1 MARRAKAE
9 ANEAGPKK
17 SELNKSDTN
26 KSATSKSESKAP
38 APPPAEDTRTVEEIR
53 HSIIRKLMLF
63 VSDWRRCPRPACRR
77 RRACAATGLDC
88 ASPRNPARP
97 MTPDQETA
105 SRAHLKRALER
116 RLAEFRKPQ

>member
-9 ANEAGPKK
+9 ANEAGSKK
-17 SELNKSDTN
+17 SKLN